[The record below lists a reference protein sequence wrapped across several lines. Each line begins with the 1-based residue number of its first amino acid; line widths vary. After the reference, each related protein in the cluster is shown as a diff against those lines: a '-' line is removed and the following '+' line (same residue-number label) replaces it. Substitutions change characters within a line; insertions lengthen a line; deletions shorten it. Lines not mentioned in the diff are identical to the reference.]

1 MPQKGV
7 IEKAEK
13 TAGDFLW
20 MPEVT
25 TPFYDILKSVLQT
38 GKFIGAVV
46 VAGFGVFMFY
56 TIFMEVFRL
65 TKSPFVAGVGALVLI
80 AVGTSVL
87 LLIIVAIGF
96 VFSPITLFGIPIFRS
111 YPNTCPPT
119 HPELNGLLCYKPC
132 PSGRHRVSD
141 VCWADTQDN
150 GIGTP
155 VGLEPC
161 PNGWNNWGLIC
172 NRVEYAGGWF
182 PIIKTIGRLDGGGV
196 CPGPQDAGG
205 LPGFDDWYR
214 RWKDAKDKK
223 PRTKKK
229 CMEPSGAHD
238 GERSCEEQKLVENAV
253 HTERVDGLCYRQCPK
268 GMTYVPGMPYL
279 CVKQESNGKPMRL
292 DYYDADS
299 KIPTLVQLFGFI
311 NF

>member
-1 MPQKGV
+1 LGRQGSIVFYRRNNGMPQKGV

-38 GKFIGAVV
+38 GKFIGAIV

-56 TIFMEVFRL
+56 TIYMEVFRL

-96 VFSPITLFGIPIFRS
+96 VFSPVTLFGIPIFRS

-141 VCWADTQDN
+141 VGRIRRTMASVHPWAWSHVQM
-150 GIGTP
+150 
-155 VGLEPC
+155 
-161 PNGWNNWGLIC
+161 
-172 NRVEYAGGWF
+172 AG
-182 PIIKTIGRLDGGGV
+182 TIG
-196 CPGPQDAGG
+196 A
-205 LPGFDDWYR
+205 
-214 RWKDAKDKK
+214 
-223 PRTKKK
+223 
-229 CMEPSGAHD
+229 
-238 GERSCEEQKLVENAV
+238 
-253 HTERVDGLCYRQCPK
+253 
-268 GMTYVPGMPYL
+268 
-279 CVKQESNGKPMRL
+279 
-292 DYYDADS
+292 
-299 KIPTLVQLFGFI
+299 
-311 NF
+311 